1 METASIASSIVSL
14 VLGAYAIWL
23 SIVFY
28 RMSSASSDLIRS
40 SAKDIDASVE
50 KLEELFGHLY
60 ADTFSMMK
68 DTVSDMRRHVWR
80 DEPQAESS
88 TATLEA
94 VELRADDKV
103 THIREELADSIS
115 ALADRVGGTDERVRE
130 LSEQLLPIVDQA
142 LTRSRHAEIE
152 AREEIL
158 RDAILRRYAEATEE
172 DQPTTTWAVVG
183 PLFDEFSISE
193 VIDELRRMNE
203 DGILRWDSSYPS
215 PRASDTLFLDRR
227 RPA

>member
-1 METASIASSIVSL
+1 LETASIVSSIVSL
-14 VLGAYAIWL
+14 ILGVYTIWL

-28 RMSSASSDLIRS
+28 RMSSASSDVIRD
-40 SAKDIDASVE
+40 SAKDINASVE
-50 KLEELFGHLY
+50 KLEDLFRHLY
-60 ADTFSMMK
+60 SDTFSMMK

-80 DEPQAESS
+80 NEPQTESS

-94 VELRADDKV
+94 VELRADNKV
-103 THIREELADSIS
+103 TQIREELADSIS
-115 ALADRVGGTDERVRE
+115 ALADRVGGTDERVKE
-130 LSEQLLPIVDQA
+130 LSEQLLPMVDQA

-172 DQPTTTWAVVG
+172 DQPTTTWAVIG

-193 VIDELRRMNE
+193 VIDELRRMKE

-215 PRASDTLFLDRR
+215 PRASDTLYLNGKRLK
-227 RPA
+227 